1 MQEFLQY
8 LFSGV
13 TNGAIY
19 AVIALGFST
28 LYSATD
34 LINFAQGE
42 FVMLGALVL
51 VTLWSQAHLP
61 LWAAFPLTV
70 LLVAAFGM
78 VFERVAIRT
87 VRKPS
92 PILLVLIT
100 VGASIFLRGVAMLI
114 WGKDAYSVPAFS
126 KTQAIEIGGAY
137 LLPQSLWI
145 LGIVVLLV
153 VGLNLFYHRTL
164 TGKAMQA
171 CAINKRAASLLGVG
185 TQKIALLAWGLS
197 AGLGAVAGVIIAPIT
212 MSSYDMGTMLGL
224 KGFCAAMLGGLGNFW
239 GAVVGGV
246 LLGILEAMGVG
257 YASSSLRDAIA
268 FFLLLLILYARP
280 TGILGKASTQRF

>member
-1 MQEFLQY
+1 MSEFLQY
-8 LFSGV
+8 LFSGL

-42 FVMLGALVL
+42 FVMLGALVM
-51 VTLWSQAHLP
+51 VSLWSHAHLP

-70 LLVAAFGM
+70 ILVAAFGM

-87 VRKPS
+87 VRRPS

-100 VGASIFLRGVAMLI
+100 VGASIFLRGVSMLI
-114 WGKDAYSVPAFS
+114 WGKDAYSVPSFS
-126 KTQAIEIGGAY
+126 QARAIEIHGAF

-145 LGIVVLLV
+145 LGIVVALV
-153 VGLNLFYHRTL
+153 VGLNLFYHKTL

-171 CAINKRAASLLGVG
+171 CAIDKRAASLLGVG
-185 TQKIALLAWGLS
+185 TRKIILLAWGLA

-212 MSSYDMGTMLGL
+212 MSVYDMGTMLGL
-224 KGFCAAMLGGLGNFW
+224 KGFCAAMLGGLGSFW

-246 LLGILEAMGVG
+246 VLGVLEAMGVG
-257 YASSSLRDAIA
+257 YGSSGLRDAIA

-280 TGILGKASTQRF
+280 TGILGKASIQRF